1 MNVPRP
7 CSVPRGTTRRASCG
21 RKGSHPSPP
30 LAKSVRGRGM
40 RRSAHGRCRLSA
52 RAVASRPSAE
62 RVQTEGPDGACVPSG
77 LTLSAACSRSER
89 RGRKPRPDARAA
101 SLPTPSPFRLRR
113 LLQDFA
119 RLFSSSFV
127 GGVTDSEPSRSAN
140 RCLSRLIAP
149 SARRPAPSRAREDP
163 AKLLPHLAALLRR
176 AHHRRA
182 GLA

>member
-1 MNVPRP
+1 MDHSSFCLAHPATSATATARLGIFAAGP
-7 CSVPRGTTRRASCG
+7 ERADEG
-21 RKGSHPSPP
+21 GGS
-30 LAKSVRGRGM
+30 
-40 RRSAHGRCRLSA
+40 
-52 RAVASRPSAE
+52 
-62 RVQTEGPDGACVPSG
+62 
-77 LTLSAACSRSER
+77 
-89 RGRKPRPDARAA
+89 DARAA

-176 AHHRRA
+176 AHH
-182 GLA
+182 